1 MMPDRPTDTAVSA
14 GRDALKQRSKWSTP
28 WAAQV
33 AELYFSGTTA
43 AFVLHG
49 NTYDY
54 VRIGD
59 GADGRYGVLSEFLA
73 EQLFGRW
80 SLVLHYDLGRGL
92 RVLAGRDE
100 QRLKD
105 MVALAN
111 RKVGDL
117 SALPKDPAAT
127 FALLDRFV
135 RTNIMAPEADRL
147 SLAFILDQASYVFPS
162 GEPGRLNAQA
172 SSHLVTMLNWAT
184 SPHVKRLNMA
194 FVMIDEKLAD
204 LSERLTGNPH
214 VAAIEVPLPE
224 TSERERFVT
233 TSIDAKEL
241 ASFSDFDASSLAG
254 LTAGIS
260 LTDLNVLIQ
269 SARESGRRLDGN
281 VFRASK
287 KRLIERQ
294 CRGVLEFIEPKWTL
308 DTVVGHEAAKA
319 RLREDA
325 ELLKRGALDSLPMGY
340 LLCGPVGTGKSFLAQ
355 CASGE
360 IGVPCV
366 MLKNFR
372 SKYVGETEGNLERVL
387 SVLRAMGPVVV
398 VVDEADAALGSR
410 EQDGDS
416 GTSSRV
422 FGMIASQ
429 MGDTRYR
436 GRIIWM
442 LLTARP
448 DLLPI
453 DLKRQGRA
461 EVHIPLFYPTDEDE
475 IRHMFVILAKK
486 LGSRLAPEDVPSIPQ
501 RGHLSGAD
509 IEGMVGRAWRKS
521 LLAGQTHVT
530 REALAEVVSQFLPST
545 QGLERELQETAA
557 IVECTD
563 RQFLPAAVLK
573 KIDGEG
579 GRTQLQARLTALK
592 QLVSEL

>member
-1 MMPDRPTDTAVSA
+1 MMPDTAHRRLA
-14 GRDALKQRSKWSTP
+14 NLPAWLP
-28 WAAQV
+28 AWATQLAD
-33 AELYFSGTTA
+33 LYFSGTTA

-49 NTYDY
+49 NTYDLF
-54 VRIGD
+54 RIGGD
-59 GADGRYGVLSEFLA
+59 NQSRYGVLAEFLA

-92 RVLAGRDE
+92 RAFAGGDE
-100 QRLKD
+100 KRLKE

-111 RKVGDL
+111 RRVGDL
-117 SALPKDPAAT
+117 SAISKDPAAT
-127 FALLDRFV
+127 FALVDRFV
-135 RTNIMAPEADRL
+135 RNNIMAAEDDRL
-147 SLAFILDQASYVFPS
+147 SLALIIDQASYLFPS
-162 GEPGRLNAQA
+162 GEPGRLNMQA
-172 SSHLVTMLNWAT
+172 SSHLVTMLNWAM

-194 FVMIDEKLAD
+194 FVMVDEKQAD
-204 LSERLTGNPH
+204 LSDRLSGNPH
-214 VAAIEVPLPE
+214 VATIEVPLPDE
-224 TSERERFVT
+224 QTREAFINAT
-233 TSIDAKEL
+233 TAEASIAEY
-241 ASFSDFDASSLAG
+241 SDFTPPQLAA

-269 SARESGRRLDGN
+269 SARESGRRLDAN
-281 VFRASK
+281 AFRSLK
-287 KRLIERQ
+287 KRLLERQ
-294 CRGVLEFIEPKWTL
+294 CHGLLEFIEPRWTL
-308 DTVVGHEAAKA
+308 DTVVGHDAAKT

-325 ELLKRGALDSLPMGY
+325 ALLKRGALDSLPMGY

-355 CASGE
+355 CVSGE

-366 MLKNFR
+366 ILKNFR

-410 EQDGDS
+410 ESEGDS

-422 FGMIASQ
+422 FAMIAAQ

-461 EVHIPLFYPTDEDE
+461 EVHIPLFYPTDEEE
-475 IRHMFVILAKK
+475 IRQMFVILANK
-486 LGSRLAPEDVPSIPQ
+486 LGSRVASEDVPSIPQ
-501 RGHLSGAD
+501 RGQLSGAD
-509 IEGMVGRAWRKS
+509 IEGMVGRAWRS
-521 LLAGQTHVT
+521 SMLAGADHIT
-530 REALAEVVSQFLPST
+530 REALARVVEEFMPST

-557 IVECTD
+557 TLECTD
-563 RQFLPAAVLK
+563 RQFLPPAILEKTNVP
-573 KIDGEG
+573 G
-579 GRTQLQARLTALK
+579 GRAALQERITVLK
-592 QLVSEL
+592 QLVKGL